1 MGRDG
6 RVGSKIPAERPAGRK
21 AEEEIT
27 MLTTIRTE
35 NAYELAL
42 QNFEAA
48 AAVLGLDNDTR
59 EMIKFPE
66 RALTVSVPV
75 RMDDGRIRRFEAY
88 RVQHSSARGPG
99 KGGIRYHP
107 QVTLD
112 EVKALATWMTWKCA
126 VVNIPFGGAKGGV
139 TCDPKHMS
147 GYELERMTRRYTSA
161 ILPLIGPEKD
171 IPAPDVYTNSQT
183 MAWIMDTFSMMKGY
197 AVPGVVTGKPL
208 NLGGSLGRNE
218 ATGRG
223 VFYTIEC
230 ACKHLG
236 LTLKGAKV
244 VVQGFGNAGSIAAQ
258 LLHAA
263 GAKVIGVNDST
274 SGVYNRNGLNIPE
287 LIHLKALTGKVEGF
301 PEAEPITPE
310 DLLALECDILV
321 PAALENTIHAD
332 NAARVRTKVV
342 AEAANGPLTPA
353 ADRVLEDKGVFIIPD
368 ILCNAGGVTVSYF
381 EWVQDEQH
389 LFWQEQDIYDRLER
403 VMKTAF
409 NDVLKLRVD
418 HKVDMRIAANML
430 GIGRVAEAVRVRGI
444 YP

>member
-1 MGRDG
+1 
-6 RVGSKIPAERPAGRK
+6 
-21 AEEEIT
+21 
-27 MLTTIRTE
+27 MLTTTVTE

-42 QNFEAA
+42 ENFDAA
-48 AAVLGLDNDTR
+48 ANALGLDNDIR
-59 EMIKFPE
+59 EMIRFPE
-66 RALTVSVPV
+66 RILTVSVPV
-75 RMDDGRIRRFEAY
+75 RLDNGRIHRFEAY
-88 RVQHSSARGPG
+88 RVQHSSVRGPA

-139 TCDPKHMS
+139 TCNPKHMS
-147 GYELERMTRRYTSA
+147 QGELERMTRRYTSA
-161 ILPLIGPEKD
+161 ILPVIGPEKD

-183 MAWIMDTFSMMKGY
+183 MAWIMDTYSMTKGY

-208 NLGGSLGRNE
+208 SLGGSLGRNE

-230 ACKHLG
+230 ACEHLG
-236 LTLKGAKV
+236 MALKGATV

-258 LLHAA
+258 LLHEA
-263 GAKVIGVNDST
+263 GARVIAVSDST
-274 SGVYNRNGLNIPE
+274 GGIYNRNGLNIPE
-287 LIHLKALTGKVEGF
+287 VIHLKALTGKVEGF
-301 PEAEPITPE
+301 PESEPITPE
-310 DLLALECDILV
+310 DLLALQCDVLV
-321 PAALENTIHAD
+321 PAALENVVRGD
-332 NAARVRTKVV
+332 NAPTLHAHIV

-353 ADRVLEDKGVFIIPD
+353 ADRILESAGTFIIPD

-389 LFWQEQDIYDRLER
+389 LFWEAQDVYNRLER

-409 NDVLKLRVD
+409 HEVLKVRTE
-418 HKVDMRIAANML
+418 HKVPMRIAANMV
-430 GIGRVAEAVRVRGI
+430 GIGRVAEAVKIRGI

>member
-1 MGRDG
+1 
-6 RVGSKIPAERPAGRK
+6 
-21 AEEEIT
+21 
-27 MLTTIRTE
+27 MLTTTRVE

-42 QNFEAA
+42 QNFDAA
-48 AAVLGLDNDTR
+48 AEVLGLDNDTR

-66 RALTVSVPV
+66 RVLTVSVPV
-75 RMDDGRIRRFEAY
+75 RMDDGHIHRFEAY

-147 GYELERMTRRYTSA
+147 VHELERLTRRYTSA

-171 IPAPDVYTNSQT
+171 IPAPDVYTNPQT
-183 MAWIMDTFSMMKGY
+183 MAWIMDTFSMTKGY

-223 VFYTIEC
+223 VFYTIES
-230 ACKHLG
+230 ACEHLG
-236 LTLKGAKV
+236 LPLKGATV
-244 VVQGFGNAGSIAAQ
+244 VVQGFGNAGSIAAL
-258 LLHAA
+258 LLHNA
-263 GAKVIGVNDST
+263 GAKVIAVNDST
-274 SGVYNRNGLNIPE
+274 AGVYNRNGLNIPE
-287 LIHLKALTGKVEGF
+287 LMHLKTLTGKVEGF

-321 PAALENTIHAD
+321 PAALENAVHAD
-332 NAARVRTKVV
+332 NAARVRAKVV

-353 ADRVLEDKGVFIIPD
+353 ADRVLEEKGVFIIPD

-409 NDVLKLRVD
+409 NDVLKIRLD
-418 HKVDMRIAANML
+418 HNIHMRIAANML
-430 GIGRVAEAVRVRGI
+430 GIGRVADAVRIRGI